1 MYDTD
6 VVRMTDIRVER
17 TESMEFRR
25 LNAADLPSLLELYRQ
40 LDEDDE
46 PRTPEQSEKVWEE
59 ISGNDNIQYFGAVE
73 NGKVVS
79 TCYAV
84 YIPNLTRGNR
94 GICFIENVVTDREY
108 RKQGLASRVIDMA
121 VAFAK
126 ERHCYK
132 AILQSGMART
142 EAHRFYENKGFNGGS
157 KKAFD
162 MRLG

>member
-1 MYDTD
+1 
-6 VVRMTDIRVER
+6 
-17 TESMEFRR
+17 MEFRR
-25 LNAADLPSLLELYRQ
+25 LTTSDLPSLLELYRQ
-40 LDEDDE
+40 LDEDDDKS
-46 PRTPEQSEKVWEE
+46 TLEQSTKVWEG
-59 ISGNDNIQYFGAVE
+59 IDSNPDIQYFGAVD

-108 RKQGLASRVIDMA
+108 RNQGLASKVIDMA
-121 VAFAK
+121 VEFAR

-142 EAHRFYENKGFNGGS
+142 EAHRFYEHKGFNGSS

-162 MRLG
+162 MRLE